1 MSKSC
6 SSRRGFTLIELLVV
20 IAIIAILIAL
30 LLPAVQQ
37 AREAARRSQCKNNLK
52 QYGIALHSY
61 HESSQAFPKG
71 AFHPYRYVVSPNGA
85 QSDWR
90 NHSATT
96 QLLPYLDQ
104 GPLYKKYRTD
114 VLMAPMNSTGSIQ
127 TPDASGSLAR
137 RFAASAKFALTMCPS
152 DSPPSN
158 GDAPSNYAYCAG
170 TNVVHANGSFGIAA
184 NHQNGMFNNAVVVRV
199 SDVRDGTAN
208 TIAMSELVVAGNV
221 SGVDYSRI
229 KQRVVAPGG
238 FPDSFPTLA
247 QVESWAAAC
256 DASNN
261 FGGASGNLTGR
272 FWQRGLIGMT
282 QFNTLLPPNAK
293 HYNCSAN
300 CTNCDPDGRGMSPP
314 RSRHSGGVHV
324 LMADGAARFVS
335 DNIEFTTWGRLGA
348 RNDRQPVGE
357 F

>member
-1 MSKSC
+1 MSR
-6 SSRRGFTLIELLVV
+6 SRVSRGGFTLIELLVV
-20 IAIIAILIAL
+20 IAIIAVLIAL

-52 QYGIALHSY
+52 QYGLALHGY
-61 HESSQAFPKG
+61 HESTQTFPKG
-71 AFHPYRYVVSPNGA
+71 AFHPYRYVVTATGA

-104 GPLYKKYRTD
+104 GALYKQYTSQ
-114 VLMAPMNSTGSIQ
+114 VIMAAMNAAGAIQ
-127 TPDASGSLAR
+127 TPDASGALAR
-137 RFAASAKFALTMCPS
+137 NIAANAKFTLTMCPS
-152 DSPPSN
+152 DARPSN

-170 TNVVHANGSFGIAA
+170 TNTVHNNNAFGIAA
-184 NHQNGMFNNAVVVRV
+184 NNQNGMFNNAVVVRV
-199 SDVRDGTAN
+199 ADVKDGTSN

-221 SGVDYSRI
+221 SGTDYSRI
-229 KQRVVAPGG
+229 KQQVGVPGG
-238 FPDSFPTLA
+238 FPDSFPTKA

-256 DASNN
+256 DASGN
-261 FGGASGNLTGR
+261 FGGSSGNLTGR

-282 QFNTLLPPNAK
+282 QFNTLLTPNAK

-300 CTNCDPDGRGMSPP
+300 CTGCDPDGRGMSAA

-324 LMADGAARFVS
+324 LMADGATRFINDSV
-335 DNIEFTTWGRLGA
+335 DFTTWGRLGA
-348 RNDRQPVGE
+348 RNDGQPVGE